1 MLCFHKFHSDDGMT
15 GFRLGLL
22 HGGTSEF
29 DPIRIEDVTG
39 MMQELPDFGECL
51 LENFAVIAYDGVIS
65 INGIVNHWNC
75 PALFKSM
82 FLVSVLNIDI
92 DDAKNLAHI
101 LSATG
106 GRYFMFPTHFGT
118 LLIKDTGTFRGE
130 VVPAEVMN
138 TDNPGVYTAWFDM

>member
-51 LENFAVIAYDGVIS
+51 LENFAVSLNPLKLVKFIS
-65 INGIVNHWNC
+65 I
-75 PALFKSM
+75 
-82 FLVSVLNIDI
+82 
-92 DDAKNLAHI
+92 AH
-101 LSATG
+101 
-106 GRYFMFPTHFGT
+106 
-118 LLIKDTGTFRGE
+118 TFR
-130 VVPAEVMN
+130 
-138 TDNPGVYTAWFDM
+138 Y